1 MNNDATVQ
9 GGWQDFRY
17 HTHRVFFYPKGN
29 VNRIEN
35 TKISSEISTLVDDI
49 NNINKSLSEKKDALI
64 KELLGKNGNK
74 SLTPKEAAEIT
85 DKLNNDPE
93 VITLKKQVRDKKTQ
107 LDKLEKEF
115 GADLK
120 NTLKR
125 SVGYDISSIISN
137 ITCDVTDDKLA
148 EARVSF
154 SDIAAEVFASM
165 RIGDYITIELGWNGA
180 TSERFKLQDIFQ
192 GIITC
197 KEYSKKGNSLTN
209 IICNDEKV
217 LLDAVCKTEVKGV
230 DGINDD
236 DAAKEK
242 FGEVGL
248 KLNATGGTD
257 RATKIQVEQTDLE
270 WLLKTAKTNGQQL
283 TQLKDGTYQLIPKGI
298 KDNMYVYALGENI
311 IGITYR
317 EQWQKPTDE
326 NSGKDGNDEDV
337 ANAPN
342 SLNIPVQN
350 DIPNPKGTP
359 KAPPTGVGNDPNSL
373 RTLSEGLAKE
383 NAMNEVFDNS
393 IDNEIDLEIPGEPS
407 ITNTSMFYLLG
418 VNPYINMFYEVKS
431 RTHNYGPDTFTT
443 NLKGGPYGVP
453 KTIDINTVIKA
464 YITAN
469 RNISGQA
476 GQPVMK
482 DSEQPGEQSS
492 SVGTRST
499 QDVSAFPG
507 KVEE

>member
-17 HTHRVFFYPKGN
+17 HTHRVFYYPKGN
-29 VNRIEN
+29 VNRSEN
-35 TKISSEISTLVDDI
+35 TKTSQEINTLTDDM
-49 NNINKSLSEKKDALI
+49 NSLGKLYAEKKDALI
-64 KELLGKNGNK
+64 KKLLEKSGNK
-74 SLTPKEAAEIT
+74 ELTPKEAAEIT
-85 DKLNNDPE
+85 EQLNNDPE
-93 VITLKKQVRDKKTQ
+93 VIALKKQLRDKQKE
-107 LDKLEKEF
+107 LDKLQKEF
-115 GADLK
+115 GTDLR

-125 SVGYDISSIISN
+125 SAGYDISSIISN

-148 EARVSF
+148 EARLSF

-165 RIGDYITIELGWNGA
+165 KIGDYITIELGWNGA

-197 KEYSKKGNSLTN
+197 KEYSKKGTSLTN
-209 IICNDEKV
+209 IVCNDEKV
-217 LLDAVCKTEVKGV
+217 LLDAVCKTKVEGV

-236 DAAKEK
+236 DVAKEK

-248 KLNATGGTD
+248 KLNASGGTD

-283 TQLKDGTYQLIPKGI
+283 TQLKDGTYQLIPRGI

-326 NSGKDGNDEDV
+326 NSEKDGNDEDV
-337 ANAPN
+337 TNAPN
-342 SLNIPVQN
+342 SLNIPAQN
-350 DIPNPKGTP
+350 DIPTPTGTP
-359 KAPPTGVGNDPNSL
+359 KTPPSGVGNDPNSL

-383 NAMNEVFDNS
+383 NAMNAVFNNS

-407 ITNTSMFYLLG
+407 ITNTSMFYILG

-443 NLKGGPYGVP
+443 TLKGGPFGVP
-453 KTIDINTVIKA
+453 KTIDINTVIRA
-464 YITAN
+464 YTTAN
-469 RNISGQA
+469 RNVSGQA

-482 DSEQPGEQSS
+482 DSEQPGEQASS
-492 SVGTRST
+492 IGTRST
-499 QDVSAFPG
+499 QDVSNFPG